1 MAKVANLEKAYATI
15 GALLAKGVAKL
26 SVDQIASASGL
37 ARQTFYQQ
45 DDEWKEVRAVIK
57 GKPSP
62 RVKLAQVEIKQKSES
77 AKKIE
82 ELIGRVDGLE
92 QEVNRIAGLAGKVY
106 EELIDELQRWFFVA
120 AESPNKK
127 TQVAKYLEELNN
139 TSKELERV
147 QAENRLLKAER
158 DGTCTVR
165 ALNQKK
171 IIDLPAHANPGDLYA
186 DFLRQYKS
194 LISSPGAEESLTTV
208 YILCGLPYSGK
219 TTWIT
224 KHQMMLPGTHIY
236 VDSCAPEAD
245 IRHFIVNLIQS
256 SSNAQ
261 IHCVWVRTDQQACS
275 ERSAFALAGAANA
288 LKQQEIKTVAKEFE
302 MPSLD
307 ENFNSVILA

>member
-1 MAKVANLEKAYATI
+1 MANVANLEKAYATI
-15 GALLAKGVAKL
+15 GALLAKGLTKL
-26 SVDQIASASGL
+26 SVNQIATASGL

-45 DDEWKEVRAVIK
+45 DEEWKEVRAVIK

-62 RVKLAQVEIKQKSES
+62 RVKLVQVEIKQKSES

-82 ELIGRVDGLE
+82 ELIGRVDVME
-92 QEVNRIAGLAGKVY
+92 QEVNRIEGLAGKVY
-106 EELIDELQRWFFVA
+106 EELIDELQRWFYVA
-120 AESPNKK
+120 AESPKKK
-127 TQVAKYLEELNN
+127 TQVAQYLEELNN

-147 QAENRLLKAER
+147 KAENRLLRAER
-158 DGTCTVR
+158 DCIGTLR

-171 IIDLPAHANPGDLYA
+171 IIDLPALAKPGDLFA

-194 LISSPGAEESLTTV
+194 LVSSPRAEESLTAV

-224 KHQMMLPGTHIY
+224 KHQLVSPGTHIY
-236 VDSCAPEAD
+236 VDSCAPELD
-245 IRHFIVNLIQS
+245 IRRFIANQIQS

-275 ERSAFALAGAANA
+275 ERSAIALAGAANA
-288 LKQQEIKTVAKEFE
+288 LKQQEIKAVAKEFE
-302 MPSLD
+302 TPSLD